1 MSELEWWGIDL
12 RIKDE
17 SSKALLIK
25 LFRTI
30 KQTFEN
36 LYNIKRPSIDT
47 ALKELEK
54 VIPEYEKQIVPFLQ
68 SELNSLREGIKNIS
82 MCDRE
87 FILRLEYDLYI
98 FEPEIDCV
106 YPVSSRDTIITFFN
120 RLNEDIKRLNK
131 LNKMYQIAKQNT
143 KTDAIGF
150 TVIGVNDDWKD

>member
-150 TVIGVNDDWKD
+150 TVIGVNDDWRD